1 METKANYVLI
11 GAFALLGFLGVL
23 GFFLTFG
30 AFSLSRDMARYEA
43 RFDTVSGLMR
53 GADVRFAGLSVGQV
67 ADVSLGADGQVLVR
81 LDVDRTTPVRA
92 DSIVS
97 VESSGLTGVAFVGIT
112 PGSPVAALVNDA
124 PGAVTLDTRRS
135 GMQSVTEAAPQI
147 LDEALRV
154 IEQVNRL
161 LGDENQ
167 NRVAAILQNL
177 EGASGD
183 LSSALEN
190 FAGFTD
196 TIAAAT
202 DTFTEFSENLSP
214 LLLQAEKTLESLQF
228 AIDEAALVATEA
240 RITFE
245 TGTGVLENVDTFV
258 ADDLT
263 ALVADLR
270 TSADTI
276 RAELTAF
283 SSEAQVMFD
292 QIGRTSDAATQRI
305 EALDPALA
313 RIDPLLAQAEGT
325 LSTLERM
332 AGNVDTLVTGDGA
345 ALVAEARATF
355 DATRQAAERVA
366 QVAETD
372 LPLIVA
378 DIRAATTRVA
388 EVVDQVGTD
397 LSGASGRIDAL
408 GDAGLRALDQVTETF
423 GNANATLDAIN
434 RALETGERTLE
445 AAERTFVGADRVIN
459 QDIGQITDDL
469 RDVLARLGR
478 AVDAVSTD
486 IPEVTAD
493 LRRTA
498 DSAARMFDDLGRM
511 VRDTQGPVRDFTT
524 SGLPNITQLARET
537 RGLIMNLDR
546 LTSQIERDPAR
557 FLLGRQ
563 TPEFRR

>member
-1 METKANYVLI
+1 METKANYLLI
-11 GAFALLGFLGVL
+11 GIFALVGFAGVL

-30 AFSLSRDMARYEA
+30 AAGLTRDMARYEA
-43 RFDTVSGLMR
+43 RFDTISGLMR

-67 ADVSLGADGQVLVR
+67 TEVSLQPDGQVRVR
-81 LDVDRTTPVRA
+81 FDAARTAPVRA
-92 DSIVS
+92 DSIAS
-97 VESSGLTGVAFVGIT
+97 VESSGLTGVSHLALST
-112 PGSPVAALVNDA
+112 GSDDAALVNDQS
-124 PGAVTLDTRRS
+124 GVVLLDARRS
-135 GMQSVTEAAPQI
+135 GLQSVTDAAPQI

-154 IEQVNRL
+154 IGQVNRL

-167 NRVAAILQNL
+167 ARVSGILQNM
-177 EGASGD
+177 EAASGD
-183 LSSALEN
+183 LSAALQN

-202 DTFTEFSENLSP
+202 DTFTEFSENLAP
-214 LLLQAEKTLESLQF
+214 LLLQSEKTLESLQF

-240 RITFE
+240 RQTFE
-245 TGTGVLENVDTFV
+245 AGTQTLQGVDTFV
-258 ADDLT
+258 TDDLT
-263 ALVADLR
+263 KLVADLR

-292 QIGRTSDAATQRI
+292 QISRTGAAATQRI
-305 EALDPALA
+305 EALDPALS
-313 RIDPLLAQAEGT
+313 RLDPLLAQAENT
-325 LSTLERM
+325 LATLEQM
-332 AGNVDTLVTGDGA
+332 AGNVDNLVTGDAA
-345 ALVAEARATF
+345 ALVAEARATM
-355 DATRQAAERVA
+355 DATRRAAERVA
-366 QVAETD
+366 NVAETD

-423 GNANATLDAIN
+423 GNANTTLDAIN

-445 AAERTFVGADRVIN
+445 AAERTFAGADRVIN
-459 QDIGQITDDL
+459 EEIGQITADL
-469 RDVLARLGR
+469 RDVLGRLGN
-478 AVDAVSTD
+478 AVDSVSSD

-511 VRDTQGPVRDFTT
+511 VRDTQGPVRDFTS

-537 RGLIMNLDR
+537 RGLISNLDR
-546 LTSQIERDPAR
+546 LTRQIERDPAR
-557 FLLGRQ
+557 FLLGGQ